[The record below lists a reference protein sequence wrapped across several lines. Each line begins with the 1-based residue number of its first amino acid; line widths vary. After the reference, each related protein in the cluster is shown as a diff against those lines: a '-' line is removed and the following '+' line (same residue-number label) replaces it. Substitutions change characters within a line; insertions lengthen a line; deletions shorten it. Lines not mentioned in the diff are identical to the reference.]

1 MTTKCAAITTSFLW
15 ALVVAGAAGVI
26 AANVTFRT
34 PTALELEAGVEHLKG
49 GTGVQWEWVVSA
61 SAILGALA
69 GLCKYLWY
77 STQPERE

>member
-1 MTTKCAAITTSFLW
+1 MCSDHHIFSL
-15 ALVVAGAAGVI
+15 GARRRG
-26 AANVTFRT
+26 NVTFRT

-61 SAILGALA
+61 SAILAALA